1 MAPAPATRHKISIGN
16 KLRRG
21 YNCVGTV
28 SKLAR
33 LGSTASRRLVLR
45 GFSDGAAP
53 RPRSGLSVGRIAIRP
68 MNIVEATRSYEN
80 WMRRCTHVIESD
92 LRYKHEQMRE
102 DPFLFFRSTFY
113 RWAQLWPELC
123 PDLCRA
129 PKVLAVGD
137 LHVGSFGTWRDSEG
151 RMCWG
156 VDDFDESFPLPY
168 TNDLVRLA
176 TSVKLGVD
184 AEGLTIKFK
193 QGCDVILE
201 GYRET
206 LRAGGRPF
214 VLAEKQQTLEKL
226 GIEAIEPP
234 EDFWEKLNRRP
245 AVNGGFPSTAR
256 RAIEKTLPDRKIP
269 YKVVRREAGHG
280 SLGQQRFVAIAHWCG
295 AFIAREAKATLP
307 SSCVWLNGNVAHSQ
321 PYYET
326 TIKSGV
332 RSRDPY
338 QKMVGTWL
346 IRRLSPDA
354 NPIEIE
360 DLPKTRD
367 EEILLNAMGAETAN
381 VHLG

>member
-1 MAPAPATRHKISIGN
+1 
-16 KLRRG
+16 
-21 YNCVGTV
+21 
-28 SKLAR
+28 
-33 LGSTASRRLVLR
+33 
-45 GFSDGAAP
+45 
-53 RPRSGLSVGRIAIRP
+53 
-68 MNIVEATRSYEN
+68 MNIVEATKSYEN
-80 WMRRCTHVIESD
+80 WMRRCTHVVESD
-92 LRYKHEQMRE
+92 LRYKHQQMRD

-123 PDLCRA
+123 PDLHRA
-129 PKVLAVGD
+129 PKLLAVGD

-184 AEGLTIKFK
+184 AERLSIKFK
-193 QGCDVILE
+193 QGCDAILE
-201 GYRET
+201 GYRKT
-206 LRAGGRPF
+206 LRAGGHPF
-214 VLAEKQQTLEKL
+214 VLAEQQQSLEKL

-245 AVNGGFPSTAR
+245 AVNGGFPRSAR
-256 RAIEKTLPDRKIP
+256 RAIEKTLPDRKLR
-269 YKVVRREAGHG
+269 YKVVRRAAGHG
-280 SLGQQRFVAIAHWCG
+280 SLGQQRFVAIANWCG
-295 AFIAREAKATLP
+295 ACIAREAKATVP
-307 SSCVWLNGNVAHSQ
+307 SSCAWLNGNVDRGQ
-321 PYYET
+321 TYYET
-326 TIKSGV
+326 AIKSAV

-338 QKMVGTWL
+338 QEMVGTWL

-367 EEILLNAMGAETAN
+367 EEILLGAMGAETAN
-381 VHLG
+381 VHLGTPRQRKRILSDLQRRKSGWLQKAAKEMAKATEREWKKYRRS

>member
-1 MAPAPATRHKISIGN
+1 
-16 KLRRG
+16 
-21 YNCVGTV
+21 
-28 SKLAR
+28 
-33 LGSTASRRLVLR
+33 
-45 GFSDGAAP
+45 
-53 RPRSGLSVGRIAIRP
+53 

-123 PDLCRA
+123 PDLRRA

-214 VLAEKQQTLEKL
+214 VLAERWQTLEKL

-245 AVNGGFPSTAR
+245 TVNGGFPSTAR
-256 RAIEKTLPDRKIP
+256 HAIEKTLPDRKIP

-307 SSCVWLNGNVAHSQ
+307 SSCVWLNGSVAHGQ

-326 TIKSGV
+326 AMKSGV

-381 VHLG
+381 VHLGTPRQRKRILRDLQRIKSGWLSKAAKEMAKATERDWKKYRRS

>member
-1 MAPAPATRHKISIGN
+1 
-16 KLRRG
+16 
-21 YNCVGTV
+21 
-28 SKLAR
+28 
-33 LGSTASRRLVLR
+33 
-45 GFSDGAAP
+45 
-53 RPRSGLSVGRIAIRP
+53 

-80 WMRRCTHVIESD
+80 WMRRCTHVVESG
-92 LRYKHEQMRE
+92 LRYKHQQMRE

-123 PDLCRA
+123 PELHRA

-193 QGCDVILE
+193 QGCDAILE

-206 LRAGGRPF
+206 LRAGGCPF
-214 VLAEKQQTLEKL
+214 VLAEQQQTLEKL

-234 EDFWEKLNRRP
+234 EDFWEKLDRRP
-245 AVNGGFPSTAR
+245 ALHGGFPSTAR
-256 RAIEKTLPDRKIP
+256 RAIEKTLPDRKLP

-280 SLGQQRFVAIAHWCG
+280 SLGQQRFVAIARWCG
-295 AFIAREAKATLP
+295 ARIAREAKATVP
-307 SSCVWLNGNVAHSQ
+307 SSCVWLSGNVDRGQ
-321 PYYET
+321 TYYET
-326 TIKSGV
+326 AMKSAV
-332 RSRDPY
+332 RSHDPY
-338 QKMVGTWL
+338 QEIVGTWL

-367 EEILLNAMGAETAN
+367 EEILLGAMGAETAN
-381 VHLG
+381 VHLGTPHQRKRILSDLQRRKSGWLQKAAKEMAKATERDWKKYRRS

>member
-1 MAPAPATRHKISIGN
+1 
-16 KLRRG
+16 
-21 YNCVGTV
+21 
-28 SKLAR
+28 
-33 LGSTASRRLVLR
+33 
-45 GFSDGAAP
+45 
-53 RPRSGLSVGRIAIRP
+53 

-92 LRYKHEQMRE
+92 LRYKHQQMRE

-123 PDLCRA
+123 PELHRA

-176 TSVKLGVD
+176 TSVKLGVE

-193 QGCDVILE
+193 QGCDAILE
-201 GYRET
+201 AYREA

-214 VLAEKQQTLEKL
+214 VLAEQQHSLEKL

-256 RAIEKTLPDRKIP
+256 RAIEKTLPDRKLP

-280 SLGQQRFVAIAHWCG
+280 SLGQERFVAIANWCG
-295 AFIAREAKATLP
+295 ACIAREAKATVP
-307 SSCVWLNGNVAHSQ
+307 SSCAWLNGGVHRGQ
-321 PYYET
+321 TYYET
-326 TIKSGV
+326 AMKSAV
-332 RSRDPY
+332 RSHDPY
-338 QKMVGTWL
+338 QEMVGTWL

-367 EEILLNAMGAETAN
+367 EEILLQAMGAETAN
-381 VHLG
+381 VHLGTQRQRKRILSDLQRRKSGWLQKAAKIMAKATERDWKKYRRS

>member
-1 MAPAPATRHKISIGN
+1 
-16 KLRRG
+16 
-21 YNCVGTV
+21 
-28 SKLAR
+28 
-33 LGSTASRRLVLR
+33 
-45 GFSDGAAP
+45 
-53 RPRSGLSVGRIAIRP
+53 

-123 PDLCRA
+123 PDLRRA

-214 VLAEKQQTLEKL
+214 VLAEQQQTLEKL

-234 EDFWEKLNRRP
+234 ADFWEKLNRRP

-307 SSCVWLNGNVAHSQ
+307 SSCVWLTGGVDHCQ
-321 PYYET
+321 TYYEAA
-326 TIKSGV
+326 IKSAV

-338 QKMVGTWL
+338 QEMVGSWL
-346 IRRLSPDA
+346 IRRLSTDA

-360 DLPKTRD
+360 DLSKTRD
-367 EEILLNAMGAETAN
+367 EQVLLLAMGAEAAN
-381 VHLG
+381 VHLGTHGQQKKILNDLRRRKSGWLRKAAKEMAEATERDWKKYRRH

>member
-1 MAPAPATRHKISIGN
+1 
-16 KLRRG
+16 
-21 YNCVGTV
+21 
-28 SKLAR
+28 
-33 LGSTASRRLVLR
+33 
-45 GFSDGAAP
+45 
-53 RPRSGLSVGRIAIRP
+53 
-68 MNIVEATRSYEN
+68 MNIVEATKSYEN

-123 PDLCRA
+123 RDLCRA

-193 QGCDVILE
+193 QGCDAILE

-206 LRAGGRPF
+206 LRSGGRPF
-214 VLAEKQQTLEKL
+214 VLAEQQQTLEKL
-226 GIEAIEPP
+226 GIEAIEAP

-245 AVNGGFPSTAR
+245 AMNGGIPSTAK

-307 SSCVWLNGNVAHSQ
+307 SSCVWLNGNVAHGQ

-326 TIKSGV
+326 AIKSGV

-354 NPIEIE
+354 NPIEIG

-381 VHLG
+381 VHLGTPRQRKRILRDLQRRKSGWLSKAAKEMAKATERDWKKYRRS

>member
-1 MAPAPATRHKISIGN
+1 
-16 KLRRG
+16 
-21 YNCVGTV
+21 
-28 SKLAR
+28 
-33 LGSTASRRLVLR
+33 
-45 GFSDGAAP
+45 
-53 RPRSGLSVGRIAIRP
+53 

-80 WMRRCTHVIESD
+80 WMRRCTHVVASD
-92 LRYKHEQMRE
+92 LRYKHQQMRE

-123 PDLCRA
+123 PELHRA

-193 QGCDVILE
+193 QGCEAILE
-201 GYRET
+201 GYRQT
-206 LRAGGRPF
+206 LRAGGHPF
-214 VLAEKQQTLEKL
+214 VLAEQQQSLEKL

-245 AVNGGFPSTAR
+245 AVNGGFPPSAR
-256 RAIEKTLPDRKIP
+256 RAIEKTLPDRKLP

-280 SLGQQRFVAIAHWCG
+280 SLGQQRFVALARWCG
-295 AFIAREAKATLP
+295 ACIAREAKATVP
-307 SSCVWLNGNVAHSQ
+307 SSCVWVNGGVHRGQ
-321 PYYET
+321 TYYET
-326 TIKSGV
+326 AMKSAV
-332 RSRDPY
+332 RSHDPY
-338 QKMVGTWL
+338 QEMVGTWL

-367 EEILLNAMGAETAN
+367 EEILLGAMGAETAN
-381 VHLG
+381 VHLGTRRQRKRILSDLQRRKSGWLQKAAKIMAKATERDWKKYRRS

>member
-1 MAPAPATRHKISIGN
+1 
-16 KLRRG
+16 
-21 YNCVGTV
+21 
-28 SKLAR
+28 
-33 LGSTASRRLVLR
+33 
-45 GFSDGAAP
+45 
-53 RPRSGLSVGRIAIRP
+53 
-68 MNIVEATRSYEN
+68 MNIVEATKSYEN

-123 PDLCRA
+123 RDLCRA

-156 VDDFDESFPLPY
+156 VDDFDEAFPLPY

-176 TSVKLGVD
+176 TSVKLGID

-193 QGCDVILE
+193 KGCDAILE
-201 GYRET
+201 GYCET

-214 VLAEKQQTLEKL
+214 VLAEEQQTLEKL

-307 SSCVWLNGNVAHSQ
+307 SSCVWLNGSVAHGQ

-326 TIKSGV
+326 AINSGV

-367 EEILLNAMGAETAN
+367 EEILLHAMGAETAN
-381 VHLG
+381 IHLGTPRQRKRMLSDLQHRKSGWLSKAAKEMAKATERDWKKYRRS